1 MTDQDQDQDQEPG
14 KLGSTPTDVPVL
26 GPTDV
31 EGHGT
36 PRARVA
42 ADDEDDV
49 EGHFSTIRSTG
60 SKGE

>member
-1 MTDQDQDQDQEPG
+1 MTDQDQDQEQEPG
-14 KLGSTPTDVPVL
+14 KLGSKPADEPGV

-31 EGHGT
+31 EAHGG
-36 PRARVA
+36 PKARVV
-42 ADDEDDV
+42 ADDDDV